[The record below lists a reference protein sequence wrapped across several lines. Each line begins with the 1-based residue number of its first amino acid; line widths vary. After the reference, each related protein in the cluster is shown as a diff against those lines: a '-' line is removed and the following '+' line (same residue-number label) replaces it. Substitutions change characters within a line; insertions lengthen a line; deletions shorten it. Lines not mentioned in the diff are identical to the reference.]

1 MVFFCAEMEKT
12 SILITNGRVIDPSQ
26 NTDSKADVLLVD
38 GEVRQPG
45 RGGAKADVV
54 IDATGLIVCPGL
66 IDMHVHFREPG
77 GEEAETI
84 ASGSAA
90 AVAGGF
96 TSVACMP
103 NTEPPR
109 DNEAAVEFVY
119 RQAERAGICNV
130 YPMGAIT
137 KGSAGVELAE
147 MGQMVRAGA
156 VAFSD
161 DGACVANTGV
171 MLRAMQ
177 YVTMFDRCIIQHCQ
191 DCDVTDGGVMNGGPT
206 ATRLGLPSMPAMA
219 EELIVQRDLVLAR
232 NSGCRYHIAHV
243 STAGTV
249 ALLRRAK
256 AEGLSVSAEVCPH
269 HLMLT
274 EEACGEYDP
283 RFKVNPPL
291 RRRSDVQAC
300 LEGVAEGTIDC
311 LVSDHAPHGAEAKEV
326 EFLYAPFGMIG
337 LESSLGVFAKALIL
351 PGLLDWPGLIRAMTV
366 RPAAILRLDKGSLRP
381 GSDADVTIIDPQRSW
396 RVDSREFASKSRNC
410 PFDGME
416 LPARAVMTIVG
427 GQIKYGEPD
436 FNKG

>member
-1 MVFFCAEMEKT
+1 MEKT
-12 SILITNGRVIDPSQ
+12 SLLITNGRVIDPSQ

-38 GEVRQPG
+38 GKVGQPG
-45 RGGAKADVV
+45 RAEAKADVV

-119 RQAERAGICNV
+119 RQAERAAICNV
-130 YPMGAIT
+130 YAVGAIT
-137 KGSAGVELAE
+137 KGSAGAELAE

-191 DCDVTDGGVMNGGPT
+191 DSDVTDGGVMNGGPT

-274 EEACGEYDP
+274 EEACAEYDP

-291 RRRSDVQAC
+291 RGRSDVQAC
-300 LEGVAEGTIDC
+300 LEAAADGTIDC

-337 LESSLGVFAKALIL
+337 LESSLGVFAKALIS

-366 RPAAILRLDKGSLRP
+366 RPAAILGLDKGSLRP

-396 RVDSREFASKSRNC
+396 RVHSREFASKSRNC

-427 GQIKYGEPD
+427 GQIKYGEGD

>member
-1 MVFFCAEMEKT
+1 MEKT
-12 SILITNGRVIDPSQ
+12 SILIKNGRLIDPSQ
-26 NTDSKADVLLVD
+26 KTDSKADVLLVD
-38 GEVRQPG
+38 GKVRQAG
-45 RGGAKADVV
+45 RAEVKAEVV
-54 IDATGLIVCPGL
+54 IDAAGLIVCPGL

-103 NTEPPR
+103 NSEPPR

-119 RQAERAGICNV
+119 RQAARAGACNV
-130 YPMGAIT
+130 YPIGAIT
-137 KGSAGVELAE
+137 KGLAGAELAE

-161 DGACVANTGV
+161 DGACVAKSGV

-177 YVTMFDRCIIQHCQ
+177 YVTMFDRCMIQHCQ
-191 DCDVTDGGVMNGGPT
+191 DSDVTDGGVMNGGPT
-206 ATRLGLPSMPAMA
+206 ATRLGLAGMPAMA

-256 AEGLSVSAEVCPH
+256 AEGLSVTAEVCPH

-274 EEACGEYDP
+274 EEACAEYDP
-283 RFKVNPPL
+283 RYKVNPPL
-291 RRRSDVQAC
+291 RQQSDVQAC
-300 LEGVAEGTIDC
+300 LEAAADGTIDC

-326 EFLYAPFGMIG
+326 EFVSAPFGMIG
-337 LESSLGVFAKALIL
+337 LESSLGVFAKALVE
-351 PGLLDWPGLIRAMTV
+351 PGLLDWAGLIRAMTV

-381 GSDADVTIIDPQRSW
+381 GSDADVTIIDPHRSW
-396 RVDSREFASKSRNC
+396 RIDSRQFASKSRNC

-416 LPARAVMTIVG
+416 VPAKAVVTIVG
-427 GQIKYGEPD
+427 GQIKYRDGD
-436 FNKG
+436 CIKG

>member
-1 MVFFCAEMEKT
+1 MEKT

-26 NTDSKADVLLVD
+26 NTDTKADVLLVD
-38 GEVRQPG
+38 GKVRQPG
-45 RGGAKADVV
+45 RAEAKAEVV
-54 IDATGLIVCPGL
+54 IDAAGLIVCPGL

-103 NTEPPR
+103 NTAPPR

-130 YPMGAIT
+130 YAVGAIT
-137 KGSAGVELAE
+137 KGSAGAELAE

-161 DGACVANTGV
+161 DGVCVANTGV

-191 DCDVTDGGVMNGGPT
+191 DSDVTDGGVMNGGPT
-206 ATRLGLPSMPAMA
+206 ATRLGLSGMPAMA
-219 EELIVQRDLVLAR
+219 EELIVERDLVLAR

-243 STAGTV
+243 STGGTV

-274 EEACGEYDP
+274 EEACAEYDP
-283 RFKVNPPL
+283 RYKVNPPL
-291 RRRSDVQAC
+291 RLRSDVQAC
-300 LEGVAEGTIDC
+300 LEAVADGTIDC

-326 EFLYAPFGMIG
+326 EFVSAPFGMIG
-337 LESSLGVFAKALIL
+337 LESALGVFAKALIS
-351 PGLLDWPGLIRAMTV
+351 PGLLDWAGLIRAMTV

-396 RVDSREFASKSRNC
+396 RIDSREFASKSRNC

-416 LPARAVMTIVG
+416 VPAKAVVTIVG
-427 GQIKYGEPD
+427 GQINYRDGD
-436 FNKG
+436 CIKG